1 MMSKGIFL
9 FMIGMS
15 AVILGVAGIEG
26 TIGLAKG
33 FVISFAG
40 IITMFISV
48 AYMDIY
54 EPENLLDG
62 DWND

>member
-9 FMIGMS
+9 FMIGMC

-40 IITMFISV
+40 LITMFISV
-48 AYMDIY
+48 ALSLIHI
-54 EPENLLDG
+54 
-62 DWND
+62 

>member
-1 MMSKGIFL
+1 
-9 FMIGMS
+9 MIGMS

-40 IITMFISV
+40 IVIMFISV
-48 AYMDIY
+48 AYMAY
-54 EPENLLDG
+54 REPENLLDG
-62 DWND
+62 DWDE

>member
-9 FMIGMS
+9 FMMGMC

-48 AYMDIY
+48 AYMARY

-62 DWND
+62 DWDD